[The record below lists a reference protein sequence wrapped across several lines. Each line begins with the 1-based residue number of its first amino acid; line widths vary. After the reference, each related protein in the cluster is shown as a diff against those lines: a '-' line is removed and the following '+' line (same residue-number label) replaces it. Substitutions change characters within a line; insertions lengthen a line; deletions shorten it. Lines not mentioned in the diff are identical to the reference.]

1 MALGGDRCGVGRD
14 GGRLAAVAAE
24 AVAPLDKIVLM
35 PLSEYQSLLDQL
47 EVLADIQAM
56 LRAEAE
62 YQAGQ
67 GRPFREFLTEYEDAF
82 DLPG

>member
-1 MALGGDRCGVGRD
+1 M
-14 GGRLAAVAAE
+14 AAE
-24 AVAPLDKIVLM
+24 AVAPLEKEKIVLM